1 MCRSGKSSDVGKGFL
16 AVIIVV
22 GGVLSNSMP
31 VLRLLLAHIFR
42 NVVMKLGTP
51 FSRNYLSYSATSA
64 ASYTYHCMDHSLDR
78 GGSINV

>member
-1 MCRSGKSSDVGKGFL
+1 MCSSGKYSDVGKL
-16 AVIIVV
+16 CLTVMIVI

-51 FSRNYLSYSATSA
+51 FSRNDLSYSATSS
-64 ASYTYHCMDHSLDR
+64 ASYTYHCVDHSLDR